1 MGGNESA
8 RSIRPPLPAPLT
20 APLRVLVVDDHDL
33 FRSGLCGL
41 LSERGFE
48 IVGDVPD
55 GDSAVKRLR
64 WLRPDV
70 VVLGLELSGLSGA
83 ETARRLA
90 ETLPGVRIVGFL
102 VTADPGTV
110 DQAVTSGVH
119 SYLMKDATVEEI
131 VDGIRLTAAGESVLS
146 PRVATVIVRRLQA
159 ERRKAPTAQIGS
171 LTEREC
177 EVLPLLVAGKSN
189 IEIAAALFISPRTA
203 KNHIASILDKL
214 GAENRIQAAVE
225 AVRRGIVA

>member
-1 MGGNESA
+1 
-8 RSIRPPLPAPLT
+8 
-20 APLRVLVVDDHDL
+20 VDDHDL

-41 LSERGFE
+41 LAEQGFE

-55 GDSAVKRLR
+55 GDAAVNRVR

-70 VVLGLELSGLSGA
+70 VVIGLDLSGVSGA

-90 ETLPGVRIVGFL
+90 ETLPGVRIAGFL
-102 VTADPGTV
+102 INADPATV
-110 DQAVTSGVH
+110 DDAVAAGVH

-131 VDGIRLTAAGESVLS
+131 VAGIRLTAAGDSVLA
-146 PRVATVIVRRLQA
+146 PRVATLILSRLRA
-159 ERRKAPTAQIGS
+159 ERRESPVESVAS
-171 LTEREC
+171 LTQRESQ
-177 EVLPLLVAGKSN
+177 VLPLLVAGKSN
-189 IEIAAALFISPRTA
+189 IEIAAALFISPRTS

-225 AVRRGIVA
+225 AVRRGLV

>member
-1 MGGNESA
+1 MGGNESV

-102 VTADPGTV
+102 VTADPATV
-110 DQAVTSGVH
+110 DQAVTAGVH

-146 PRVATVIVRRLQA
+146 PRVATLIVRRLQA

-171 LTEREC
+171 LTEREG

-189 IEIAAALFISPRTA
+189 VEIAAALFISPRTA

-225 AVRRGIVA
+225 AVRRGLVA

>member
-1 MGGNESA
+1 MGANGSA
-8 RSIRPPLPAPLT
+8 RSLQPPLQRPLP

-55 GDSAVKRLR
+55 GAAAVDRVR

-70 VVLGLELSGLSGA
+70 AVVGLDLSGLSGA

-90 ETLPGVRIVGFL
+90 ETQPGVRIVGFL
-102 VTADPGTV
+102 VTADPATV
-110 DQAVTSGVH
+110 DDAVAAGVH
-119 SYLMKDATVEEI
+119 RYLMKDATVEEI
-131 VDGIRLTAAGESVLS
+131 VAGIRLTAAGDSVLS
-146 PRVATVIVRRLQA
+146 PRVATLILRRLQTEGREDRG
-159 ERRKAPTAQIGS
+159 ERVAS
-171 LTEREC
+171 LTERES

-189 IEIAAALFISPRTA
+189 IEIAAALFISPGTA

-214 GAENRIQAAVE
+214 EAENRIQAAVE
-225 AVRRGIVA
+225 AVRRGLV

>member
-1 MGGNESA
+1 MGANDSA
-8 RSIRPPLPAPLT
+8 QSLRPPISRPIPAVP
-20 APLRVLVVDDHDL
+20 RVLVVDDHDL

-41 LSERGFE
+41 LAERGFE

-55 GDSAVKRLR
+55 GDAAVNRVR
-64 WLRPDV
+64 WMRPDV
-70 VVLGLELSGLSGA
+70 VVIGLDQSGLSGA

-90 ETLPGVRIVGFL
+90 ETLPGVRIAGFL
-102 VTADPGTV
+102 VSADPATV
-110 DQAVTSGVH
+110 DDAVAAGVH

-131 VDGIRLTAAGESVLS
+131 VGGIRLTAAGDSVLS
-146 PRVATVIVRRLQA
+146 PRVATLILRRLQA
-159 ERRKAPTAQIGS
+159 ERGEGPMETVAS
-171 LTEREC
+171 LTERESQ
-177 EVLPLLVAGKSN
+177 VLPLLVAGKSN

-225 AVRRGIVA
+225 AVRRRLV

>member
-1 MGGNESA
+1 MGTNGSA
-8 RSIRPPLPAPLT
+8 QSLRPPVSQPLT

-33 FRSGLCGL
+33 FRSGLCAL
-41 LSERGFE
+41 LSERGFQ

-55 GDSAVKRLR
+55 GDSAVENVR

-70 VVLGLELSGLSGA
+70 VVIGLNLSGRSGA
-83 ETARRLA
+83 ETAGRLA
-90 ETLPGVRIVGFL
+90 EALPGVRIVGFL
-102 VTADPGTV
+102 ITADPAIV
-110 DQAVTSGVH
+110 DDAVAGGVH
-119 SYLMKDATVEEI
+119 SYLMKDATVDEI
-131 VDGIRLTAAGESVLS
+131 VDAIRLTAAGDSVLS
-146 PRVATVIVRRLQA
+146 PRVATLILRRLQSEPRA
-159 ERRKAPTAQIGS
+159 VPTERVAP

-189 IEIAAALFISPRTA
+189 VEIAAALFISPRTA

-225 AVRRGIVA
+225 AVRRGLV